1 MKNIWTR
8 FAFLILV
15 FHCYSISAQVRPEQ
29 LIGTWVFD
37 YSKSIDKIDEQ
48 AQKDY
53 ALMPEVIKSQFEQ
66 SYRGRKLIFNT
77 NGSFIQQTIDG
88 KQIVGS
94 WKLDNNQ
101 NISVTSPQGGTIAF
115 KLVVLSDAILVL
127 QLQKKGNQQIIL
139 SQWYLNK
146 N

>member
-15 FHCYSISAQVRPEQ
+15 FHCYSISAQVQQEQ

-53 ALMPEVIKSQFEQ
+53 ALMPDVIKNQFEQ

-88 KQIVGS
+88 KQILGS

-101 NISVTSPQGGTIAF
+101 NISVTSPQGGTIVF
-115 KLVVLSDAILVL
+115 KIVVLSDVILVL